1 MKKIFGLIIILL
13 LLASLCACSINITVP
28 TGADD
33 EGYWGRI
40 TRLNDN
46 NTVNSNAEITKVTV
60 TETELDTVI
69 YDWNLISI
77 TATNLCYDETYG
89 PAISFE
95 IDNLSENNIT
105 VEASVVIV
113 NGRIVPVT
121 FSAEAPALE
130 IMESVLYL
138 PENELKNLNI
148 SEIGKIE
155 VKLKITDNETGE
167 YSDTS
172 DTVRIYYNDEI
183 HYSKI
188 SYCTEMLSLDGITLY
203 IGDTNIKDNDSC
215 DYVAEVFVL
224 NENAEAVSIK
234 FEDISIN
241 DKEIDI
247 ECTIY
252 VPSNSSV
259 YQDLYFDKSTL
270 KKNSIDTIETI
281 MMRFEAYYTDTKE
294 IIFDTGFDLFEIEK

>member
-46 NTVNSNAEITKVTV
+46 NTVNSNEEITKVAV

-69 YDWNLISI
+69 YDWDLISI
-77 TATNLCYDETYG
+77 TATNLSYDETYG

-105 VEASVVIV
+105 VETSVVIV

-121 FSAEAPALE
+121 FSAEATALD
-130 IMESVLYL
+130 IAESVLYL

-188 SYCTEMLSLDGITLY
+188 SYCTEMLSQDGITLY
-203 IGDTNIKDNDSC
+203 IGDTNIKDNDSY

-224 NENAEAVSIK
+224 NENAETVSIK
-234 FEDISIN
+234 LKDISVN
-241 DKEIDI
+241 GKEVNS
-247 ECTIY
+247 ECTID

-259 YQDLYFDKSTL
+259 CQDLYFDKSTL

-294 IIFDTGFDLFEIEK
+294 IVFDTGFDLFEIEK